1 MILYHGTNLKIDKI
15 DLSLGH
21 RGKDF
26 GQGFY
31 LSVDKQ
37 QAMLM
42 AERTVER
49 EGCGKPVVNA
59 YWFDETNLD
68 QNPDLRVKVFDNY
81 TIEWAEFIMLNRSN
95 RTATPVHNYDIVYG
109 PIADDKVGVQIN
121 RFKLRYIP
129 IEELIRQLK
138 FLRPTFQ
145 YYFGTEKALT
155 YLKPINNE

>member
-15 DLSLGH
+15 DLSFGH
-21 RGKDF
+21 KGKDF

-49 EGCGKPVVNA
+49 DGSGKPILNA
-59 YWFDETNLD
+59 YLFDEANIAS
-68 QNPDLRVKVFDNY
+68 NSDLRVKLFDNY
-81 TIEWAEFIMLNRSN
+81 SIEWAEFIILNRNN
-95 RTATPVHNYDIVYG
+95 RSATPAHNYDIVYG

-121 RFKLRYIP
+121 RYKLRYIT

-145 YYFGTEKALT
+145 YYFGTEKSLT
-155 YLKPINNE
+155 YLKPIDNE

>member
-15 DLSLGH
+15 DLSFGH
-21 RGKDF
+21 KGKDF

-49 EGCGKPVVNA
+49 EGSGKPILNA
-59 YWFDETNLD
+59 YLFDEANIAS
-68 QNPDLRVKVFDNY
+68 NSDLRVKLFDNY
-81 TIEWAEFIMLNRSN
+81 SIEWAEFIILNRNN
-95 RTATPVHNYDIVYG
+95 RSATPSHNYDIVYG

-121 RFKLRYIP
+121 RYKLRYIT

-145 YYFGTEKALT
+145 
-155 YLKPINNE
+155 

>member
-15 DLSLGH
+15 DLSFGH
-21 RGKDF
+21 KGKDF

-49 EGCGKPVVNA
+49 EGSGKPILNA
-59 YWFDETNLD
+59 YLFDEANIAS
-68 QNPDLRVKVFDNY
+68 NSDLRVKLFDNY
-81 TIEWAEFIMLNRSN
+81 SIEWAEFIILNRNN
-95 RTATPVHNYDIVYG
+95 RSATPAHNYDIVYG

-121 RFKLRYIP
+121 RYKLRYIT

-145 YYFGTEKALT
+145 YYFGTEKSLT
-155 YLKPINNE
+155 YLKPIDNE

>member
-1 MILYHGTNLKIDKI
+1 MILYHGTNVKITRI

-21 RGKDF
+21 KGKDF

-49 EGCGKPVVNA
+49 EGCGTPVLNA
-59 YWFDETNLD
+59 YLFDETNLD
-68 QNPDLRVKVFDNY
+68 RNPDLRVKVFDNY
-81 TIEWAEFIMLNRSN
+81 TIEWAEFILLNRSN
-95 RTATPVHNYDIVYG
+95 RSSTPAHNYDIVYG

-121 RFKLRYIP
+121 RYKLRYIP

-145 YYFGTEKALT
+145 YYFGTEKSLT
-155 YLKPINNE
+155 YLKSVDNE

>member
-1 MILYHGTNLKIDKI
+1 MILYHGTNVKITRI

-21 RGKDF
+21 KGKDF

-49 EGCGKPVVNA
+49 EGCGTPVLNA
-59 YWFDETNLD
+59 YLFDEANLD
-68 QNPDLRVKVFDNY
+68 RNPDLRVKVFDNY
-81 TIEWAEFIMLNRSN
+81 TIEWAEFILLNRSN
-95 RTATPVHNYDIVYG
+95 RSATPAHNYDIVYG

-121 RFKLRYIP
+121 RYKLRYIP

-145 YYFGTEKALT
+145 YYFGTEKSLT
-155 YLKPINNE
+155 YLKSVDNE

>member
-1 MILYHGTNLKIDKI
+1 MILYHGTNVKITRI

-21 RGKDF
+21 KGKDF

-49 EGCGKPVVNA
+49 EGCGTPVLNA
-59 YWFDETNLD
+59 YLFDETNLD
-68 QNPDLRVKVFDNY
+68 RNPDLRVKVFDNY
-81 TIEWAEFIMLNRSN
+81 TIEWAEFILLNRSN
-95 RTATPVHNYDIVYG
+95 RSSTPAHNYDIVYG

-121 RFKLRYIP
+121 RYKLRYIP

-145 YYFGTEKALT
+145 YYFGTEKSLT
-155 YLKPINNE
+155 YLKSIDNE